1 MGGIMRL
8 NNRKYS
14 IKGYMNLL
22 IVILI
27 AITYYKFV
35 DNLDSMYRNI
45 SAIINK
51 VLSILKPFLGAL
63 IIAYILDPLV
73 KWIEFKVL
81 SRINNIKDKYKRPI
95 SIGLVVVFIGG
106 LVTIILILIIPA
118 TISSIKDLVN
128 NLPSYINKTEDKIL
142 ELINLIDKKDSY
154 NFVQILNE
162 NIKEMFN
169 RLGHMATNGI
179 NNILDGVVIFTSKTL
194 NIVLAGIVSFYML
207 MYKDRIISSTRRI
220 LRAYLDDDTVDGIE
234 KFVIEG
240 DKIFVKYVI
249 GKSIDSLIIGIMAFV
264 ILTIIKSPYVL
275 LISIIVTITN
285 MIPYFGPLIGMIVG
299 FMFVSFYSST
309 KALWVLILLFFLQ
322 QFDSFYLT
330 PKILG
335 NKIGINPIWIIF
347 SIILGGSLFGIV
359 GMFLGVPVVSVMLI
373 TFDKVVEK
381 RLKNKNKFKKE

>member
-1 MGGIMRL
+1 MRL
-8 NNRKYS
+8 NKKKYF

-45 SAIINK
+45 GTGINR
-51 VLSILKPFLGAL
+51 VLNILKPFLGGL

-73 KWIEFKVL
+73 KWIEFKLL
-81 SRINNIKDKYKRPI
+81 SKIKGLKYKRAI
-95 SIGLVVVFIGG
+95 SIGLVILFIGG
-106 LVTIILILIIPA
+106 IVTIVLILIIPA

-128 NLPSYINKTEDKIL
+128 NLPKYINKSESKIL

-154 NFVQILNE
+154 NFVQMLNG
-162 NIKEMFN
+162 NIKEIFT
-169 RLGHMATNGI
+169 RLGYKARSSI

-194 NIVLAGIVSFYML
+194 NILLACIVSFYVL
-207 MYKDRIISSTRRI
+207 IYKEKIINSTRRI
-220 LRAYLDDDTVDGIE
+220 LRAYLDDHRVDEIE
-234 KFVIEG
+234 KFIIEG

-249 GKSIDSLIIGIMAFV
+249 GKSVDSLIIGIMAFG
-264 ILTIIKSPYVL
+264 ILTIIKSPYVI
-275 LISIIVTITN
+275 LISIVVTITN
-285 MIPYFGPLIGMIVG
+285 MIPYFGPLIGMVVG

-335 NKIGINPIWIIF
+335 DKIGINPIWIIF
-347 SIILGGSLFGIV
+347 SIILGGSLFGLV
-359 GMFLGVPVVSVMLI
+359 GMFLGVPVISIILV

-381 RLKNKNKFKKE
+381 RLKNKNNIRKE